1 MYATSAKK
9 REVRAEVRGRG
20 DKTEEESREERY
32 GRGDPQGRR
41 EHKDVLA
48 GSVDFSAR
56 RKKKMGSECE
66 TWPESKCHPAAGE
79 TGSVLAVKMTCS
91 SFIGPRTLH
100 RLWIALSS
108 VRLCYRVISP
118 AFPFKRHVS
127 VDSVFPYK
135 ICHEQ
140 WNHRFVLVVKKKSNF
155 IILYQYNRVLWRWR
169 SFAQKLPSTW
179 FPWQKK
185 PISFWIHA
193 ENNPCDGR
201 TLMIFTCLVQQGA
214 LDYQIYVFGNK
225 LMQTPEEKKANVSA

>member
-9 REVRAEVRGRG
+9 QEVRAEVRGRG

-118 AFPFKRHVS
+118 AFPFKRRVS

-140 WNHRFVLVVKKKSNF
+140 WNHRFVLVVKKKAISLSF
-155 IILYQYNRVLWRWR
+155 ISTIECCGDDAVLPK
-169 SFAQKLPSTW
+169 SYHQPGSLG
-179 FPWQKK
+179 KK
-185 PISFWIHA
+185 SQFH
-193 ENNPCDGR
+193 
-201 TLMIFTCLVQQGA
+201 
-214 LDYQIYVFGNK
+214 FG
-225 LMQTPEEKKANVSA
+225 LMQKITPVTDERSWFLHV